1 MNPFIPV
8 TATDPSGAIVKTFA
22 ITVVP
27 ETGEYILKAA
37 TTEAGEYRGSENL
50 ARGTD
55 LDVLGEYMGDALDAL
70 EDAGWSVS

>member
-1 MNPFIPV
+1 MSPFIPV

-27 ETGEYILKAA
+27 NTGEYILKAA
-37 TTEAGEYRGSENL
+37 TTEAGEYKGSENL

-55 LDVLGEYMGDALDAL
+55 LDALEADMCSALDAL
-70 EDAGWSVS
+70 ENAGWSVS